1 MTRAVPWHDAPPR
14 ADDAERF
21 VAALVVVA
29 PRVLPAVAA
38 VVAPA
43 DFWLG
48 PPRALFAAALA
59 VHRSGGRP
67 DDVAALLPAVQ
78 KEAGRLPLGPPPW
91 LAMVTAV
98 GELLAAAYLPHWRN
112 ATWYARRVARAAAA
126 RRAWYGH
133 LAALRRLASGEW
145 DDPRPTGPGAQRGV
159 PAKTFTIRK
168 L

>member
-1 MTRAVPWHDAPPR
+1 MTRAVPWYDAPPR

-21 VAALVVVA
+21 LAALVVIA
-29 PRVLPAVAA
+29 PRIIPAVAA
-38 VVAPA
+38 VVAPG

-48 PPRALFAAALA
+48 PARALFAAALA
-59 VHRSGGRP
+59 VHRSGGRA
-67 DDVAALLPAVQ
+67 DDVAALLPELQ
-78 KEAGRLPLGPPPW
+78 KEAGRLPLGAPPRS
-91 LAMVTAV
+91 AFIAAV
-98 GELLAAAYLPHWRN
+98 GELLAAEHLPHWRN

-145 DDPRPTGPGAQRGV
+145 DDPRPTGPGAHRGV
-159 PAKTFTIRK
+159 PTKTFISRR

>member
-14 ADDAERF
+14 DDDAERF

-29 PRVLPAVAA
+29 PRIIPAVAA

-43 DFWLG
+43 DFWLA
-48 PPRALFAAALA
+48 PARALFAAALA

-67 DDVAALLPAVQ
+67 DDMAALMPAV
-78 KEAGRLPLGPPPW
+78 KEEARRLPLGAPPW
-91 LAMVTAV
+91 SALLAAV
-98 GELLAAAYLPHWRN
+98 GELLAAEHLPHWRN

-133 LAALRRLASGEW
+133 LAALRRLAAGEW
-145 DDPRPTGPGAQRGV
+145 DDPRPAGPSAHRGV
-159 PAKTFTIRK
+159 PAKTFISRR